1 MVADSNRT
9 VFNFCHGK
17 TLCDDGSCRSTTREC
32 PQVECPFLLPF
43 QCPNGLCVSSEEE
56 CKEENGLVGA
66 TALRKRL
73 HVNCSSEYPYQCS
86 DGSCVKSL
94 VDCRISTVCPAPFKR
109 CSNGL
114 CVMSKANCPVLLP
127 SFHVAESYSLHDIH
141 IQFIQTDSVSSFL
154 RNHFNQDSELGR
166 NRTSHLCP
174 IEAPFLCATGECVV
188 SSNYCPTLSP
198 CSRELIGNGDNRCS
212 DGSCTNNPR
221 LCPTDNPCP
230 AFSPH
235 MCTDGPYSGQC
246 VPSPEQCLNQ
256 AGCPV
261 KRPFRCMDGHCA
273 TSKTACGVASMAN
286 GCDPNTPYKCVDGS
300 CVESPTECTLL
311 NGCPLLTPYRTRTGL
326 CVENPS
332 KDPFIEENSRQ
343 VNCPASKPILC
354 SDGIVRSSLSSR
366 HLRVHAGTV
375 QSVPKLLNLTSQPM
389 QHGRLRLLAPPV
401 PV

>member
-1 MVADSNRT
+1 MYLVSASTPRASASSLSLSSRCPLEVICPADYVICPDLRCVPSYDLCSHVVACPPST
-9 VFNFCHGK
+9 VVCGNLLHCGLSQEDCNFYVGV
-17 TLCDDGSCRSTTREC
+17 SCPRHAPLRCPTGERCAFSYSQCTNTPEC
-32 PQVECPFLLPF
+32 PDGMVRC
-43 QCPNGLCVSSEEE
+43 
-56 CKEENGLVGA
+56 ENGV
-66 TALRKRL
+66 
-73 HVNCSSEYPYQCS
+73 
-86 DGSCVKSL
+86 
-94 VDCRISTVCPAPFKR
+94 CRASAKECLLQTP
-109 CSNGL
+109 
-114 CVMSKANCPVLLP
+114 CPVDRP
-127 SFHVAESYSLHDIH
+127 
-141 IQFIQTDSVSSFL
+141 L
-154 RNHFNQDSELGR
+154 R
-166 NRTSHLCP
+166 CP
-174 IEAPFLCATGECVV
+174 
-188 SSNYCPTLSP
+188 
-198 CSRELIGNGDNRCS
+198 

-354 SDGIVRSSLSSR
+354 SDGIVRSSLLSR